1 MNSLCMN
8 SLWIRYVIKT
18 ARSVLEKWNVRCTL
32 CHALNTRALHAR
44 NETHPQ
50 YYTVLPVYVI
60 GKHPK
65 LLISDNFHRVTSVI
79 AFCVQE
85 PLECC
90 SMSGNLQRN
99 KTTRSITTLQ
109 SLLSFL
115 FCDCDWSYC
124 WMVPSQGESG
134 KLHYMKAHVQLGQG
148 SCNFLQWIFF
158 I

>member
-1 MNSLCMN
+1 MECIGETERTLHSMSC
-8 SLWIRYVIKT
+8 IKY
-18 ARSVLEKWNVRCTL
+18 SCISCKK
-32 CHALNTRALHAR
+32 R
-44 NETHPQ
+44 NAP
-50 YYTVLPVYVI
+50 TVLHCVTCVI

-79 AFCVQE
+79 AFCMQE
-85 PLECC
+85 PLGCC

-115 FCDCDWSYC
+115 FCDCDWSCC
-124 WMVPSQGESG
+124 WMAPSQGESG
-134 KLHYMKAHVQLGQG
+134 KLHYVNTHVQLGQG
-148 SCNFLQWIFF
+148 SCNFLQRILF